1 MWGETCKSLV
11 FNTMCGGRLVN
22 PLYLIQAIKQ
32 DHGLDLAKLMDSSVY
47 KEKYRQDMIT
57 WGEMMR
63 DKDPAYFCHLATE
76 GADKP
81 VWLVC
86 DARRPSDMSYFKSKY
101 EGGTLCVRVVASDGV
116 RVGRGWEFTPGV
128 DDAPSECALDNYQV
142 DMTIVNDDGDDL
154 SQPLEAI
161 ITKIKQSTM

>member
-1 MWGETCKSLV
+1 
-11 FNTMCGGRLVN
+11 
-22 PLYLIQAIKQ
+22 
-32 DHGLDLAKLMDSSVY
+32 MDSSSY

-57 WGEMMR
+57 WSEMIR
-63 DKDPAYFCHLATE
+63 DKDPAYFCRLATE

-101 EGGTLCVRVVASDGV
+101 NGRTLCVRVVASEDV
-116 RVGRGWEFTPGV
+116 RVVRGWAFTAGV

-154 SQPLEAI
+154 SQQLEAI
-161 ITKIKQSTM
+161 RTKVKRTTT